1 MKLDEYT
8 GRRSPAAL
16 AAGQQVLNVIVEH
29 LDFKRVF
36 DSSIDLV
43 DTMLSLKMPSGILIQ
58 ADPGMGKTLLLQM
71 IKKRLSE
78 SDAGKSKAACLE
90 IRLDSGVDTPQI
102 AGAVMLALGYPML
115 PSRPN
120 LQNMNHLISKG
131 LTRLKPQVLLID
143 EMQHVC
149 EGNRDITARAV
160 TDWLKVRMDA
170 FNLPVIG
177 TGTRTL
183 ERLSVINPQFT
194 SRASAS
200 FVLAP
205 FEFGESWRQ
214 LLAGFAVAVLA
225 VDLEIIN
232 GPMARLIHT
241 ATRGNLRA
249 LKKLLTYAVMHAA
262 ERAEKKVSVDD
273 FARANDDANGH
284 ALGRANPFSAI
295 SKGGA

>member
-1 MKLDEYT
+1 MKFDEYT

-36 DSSIDLV
+36 DSSVDLV
-43 DTMLSLKMPSGILIQ
+43 DTMLSLRMPSGVLIQ

-78 SDAGKSKAACLE
+78 SNVDESKAACLE
-90 IRLDSGVDTPQI
+90 IRLDSAVDTHKI
-102 AGAVMLALGYPML
+102 AGSVMLALGYPML

-120 LQNMNHLISKG
+120 LENMNHLISKG

-183 ERLSVINPQFT
+183 ERLNIINPQFT
-194 SRASAS
+194 SRASVS

-214 LLAGFAVAVLA
+214 LLGGFAAAVSA
-225 VDLEIIN
+225 VDFEIIN
-232 GPMARLIHT
+232 GPMARPIHT
-241 ATRGNLRA
+241 ATQGNLRA
-249 LKKLLTYAVMHAA
+249 LKKLLTYAAMHGA
-262 ERAEKKVSVDD
+262 ERVEKKVSQEDLTH
-273 FARANDDANGH
+273 AYDDANGH
-284 ALGRANPFSAI
+284 APGRANPFRAI
-295 SKGGA
+295 SKVAT